1 MSDPLSD
8 IVRLLRPH
16 AAFSKGISAAGR
28 WAVRYATFG
37 EPSFCIVQEGRCVL
51 AVDGEEAVT
60 LEAGDFVLLPATPGF
75 LLSDG
80 LTQLPTHIDP
90 VLDPLPDRDVR
101 HGRQDGPPEV
111 RLLGGWF
118 RFESQ
123 EPALLASL
131 LPALVHVRGVPRLSN
146 LVTLLSD
153 EADHDWPGR
162 AVVLSRLVDLLLV
175 ESLRATP
182 GASAPPGLL
191 RGLADAR
198 LAPSLRELHARP
210 AHAWTVEQLA
220 ERAALSR
227 SAYFERF
234 SRALGVAPMAYLLA
248 WRMALARELLREGRA
263 SVADAAEQV
272 GYRSVS
278 TFSMAFH
285 RHTGMP
291 PRRYARQHEATPRDA
306 RLSSPP

>member
-8 IVRLLRPH
+8 VVRLLRPH

-51 AVDGEEAVT
+51 AVDGEDAIA
-60 LEAGDFVLLPATPGF
+60 LETGDFVLLPATPGF

-80 LTQLPTHIDP
+80 RTQLPTHIDP
-90 VLDPLPDRDVR
+90 VQDPLPDRDVR
-101 HGRQDGPPEV
+101 HGVQDGPPDV

-118 RFESQ
+118 RFEAQ
-123 EPALLASL
+123 EPTLLASL
-131 LPALVHVRGVPRLSN
+131 LPTLVHVRGVPRLSQ

-153 EADHDWPGR
+153 EADHDRPGR
-162 AVVLSRLVDLLLV
+162 TVVLSRLVDLLLV

-198 LAPSLRELHARP
+198 LASSLRDLHARP
-210 AHAWTVEQLA
+210 AHAWTVAQLA

-234 SRALGVAPMAYLLA
+234 TRALGIAPMTYLLA
-248 WRMALARELLREGRA
+248 WRMAMARDLLRNHRV
-263 SVADAAEQV
+263 SVAEAAEQV

-278 TFSMAFH
+278 TFSMAFQ
-285 RHTGMP
+285 RHTGLP
-291 PRRYARQHEATPRDA
+291 PRRYARQHEADTRKTSA
-306 RLSSPP
+306 SPSH